1 MIKMTDGSIALDL
14 NIRKARLGD
23 APQITRFNCQLASE
37 TERRRLNRARVL
49 RGVMALLKDPA
60 KGTYFVAEKDGRTAG
75 QLLITFEWSDWRNGY
90 FWWIQSVYVAPA
102 FRGQGVFG
110 ALFCHVEKLAK
121 SQKSVCGLRLYMH
134 EDNKRAA
141 KVYRKHG
148 MSRSH
153 YDVFEMDFVM

>member
-1 MIKMTDGSIALDL
+1 MTKMTDRKIAMALK
-14 NIRKARLGD
+14 IRKARLGD
-23 APQITRFNCQLASE
+23 APQITRFNCQLAWE

-49 RGVMALLKDPA
+49 RGVTALLKDA
-60 KGTYFVAEKDGRTAG
+60 TKGNYFVAEKEGRTAG
-75 QLLITFEWSDWRNGY
+75 QLLITWEWSDWRNGN

-110 ALFCHVEKLAK
+110 ALFGHVEKLAN
-121 SQKSVCGLRLYMH
+121 SQKDVCGLRLYMH

-141 KVYRKHG
+141 KVYTKHG

-153 YDVFEMDFVM
+153 YDVFEMDFVL